1 MPRRQNEKVNVCYV
15 CGRPDDVD
23 DGCSSGHHEAGFCQ
37 AGQHDICQDVEYS
50 SEISGKVSDDGKTF
64 VSDKDNKSWTVSNPD
79 ALKGHEGHQ
88 VTVSANVYADK
99 NEINV
104 VSVEMGKKDS
114 MK

>member
-1 MPRRQNEKVNVCYV
+1 MRQVRGLLQKILAPSTVSSLRR
-15 CGRPDDVD
+15 RPDR
-23 DGCSSGHHEAGFCQ
+23 
-37 AGQHDICQDVEYS
+37 
-50 SEISGKVSDDGKTF
+50 
-64 VSDKDNKSWTVSNPD
+64 TVSNPD

-114 MK
+114 MQ

>member
-1 MPRRQNEKVNVCYV
+1 MKKLMFVMFAVALMMSMMAV
-15 CGRPDDVD
+15 
-23 DGCSSGHHEAGFCQ
+23 A
-37 AGQHDICQDVEYS
+37 QDTTKQDSAKQDNMTSAKTSNTAVS
-50 SEISGKVSDDGKTF
+50 ISGKVSDDGKTF

-104 VSVEMGKKDS
+104 VSVKMGKKDS

>member
-1 MPRRQNEKVNVCYV
+1 MKKLMFVTFAVALMMSMMAV
-15 CGRPDDVD
+15 
-23 DGCSSGHHEAGFCQ
+23 A
-37 AGQHDICQDVEYS
+37 QDTTKQDSAKQDNMTSDKMSNTAVS
-50 SEISGKVSDDGKTF
+50 ISGKVSDDGKTF

>member
-1 MPRRQNEKVNVCYV
+1 M
-15 CGRPDDVD
+15 
-23 DGCSSGHHEAGFCQ
+23 
-37 AGQHDICQDVEYS
+37 
-50 SEISGKVSDDGKTF
+50 
-64 VSDKDNKSWTVSNPD
+64 SDKDNKSWTVSNPD

-104 VSVEMGKKDS
+104 VSVKMGKKDS

>member
-1 MPRRQNEKVNVCYV
+1 MMSMMAV
-15 CGRPDDVD
+15 
-23 DGCSSGHHEAGFCQ
+23 A
-37 AGQHDICQDVEYS
+37 QDTTKQDSAKQDNMTSAKTSNTAVS
-50 SEISGKVSDDGKTF
+50 ISGKVSDDGKTF

-104 VSVEMGKKDS
+104 VSVKMGKKDS

>member
-1 MPRRQNEKVNVCYV
+1 MKKLMFVTFAVALMMSMMAV
-15 CGRPDDVD
+15 
-23 DGCSSGHHEAGFCQ
+23 A
-37 AGQHDICQDVEYS
+37 QDTTKQDSAKQDNMTSAKTSNTAVS
-50 SEISGKVSDDGKTF
+50 ISGKVSDDGKTF

>member
-1 MPRRQNEKVNVCYV
+1 MSCRSAHFTTDRGSGPRGTPFSVH
-15 CGRPDDVD
+15 
-23 DGCSSGHHEAGFCQ
+23 SGSEDSEFVLPFCPCCNL
-37 AGQHDICQDVEYS
+37 DWS
-50 SEISGKVSDDGKTF
+50 
-64 VSDKDNKSWTVSNPD
+64 VSNPD
-79 ALKGHEGHQ
+79 ELKGHEGHQ

>member
-1 MPRRQNEKVNVCYV
+1 MKKLMFVMFAVALMMSMMAV
-15 CGRPDDVD
+15 
-23 DGCSSGHHEAGFCQ
+23 A
-37 AGQHDICQDVEYS
+37 QDTTKQDSAKQDNMTSAKTSNTAVS
-50 SEISGKVSDDGKTF
+50 ISGKVSDDGKTF

>member
-1 MPRRQNEKVNVCYV
+1 MKKLMFLMFAVALMMSMMAV
-15 CGRPDDVD
+15 
-23 DGCSSGHHEAGFCQ
+23 A
-37 AGQHDICQDVEYS
+37 QDTTKQDSAKQDNMTSAKTSNTAVS
-50 SEISGKVSDDGKTF
+50 ISGKVSDDGKTF

>member
-1 MPRRQNEKVNVCYV
+1 MKKLMLVMFAVALMMSMMAV
-15 CGRPDDVD
+15 
-23 DGCSSGHHEAGFCQ
+23 A
-37 AGQHDICQDVEYS
+37 QDTTKQDSAKQDNMTSAKTSNTAVS
-50 SEISGKVSDDGKTF
+50 ISGKVSDDGKTF

>member
-1 MPRRQNEKVNVCYV
+1 M
-15 CGRPDDVD
+15 
-23 DGCSSGHHEAGFCQ
+23 
-37 AGQHDICQDVEYS
+37 
-50 SEISGKVSDDGKTF
+50 
-64 VSDKDNKSWTVSNPD
+64 SDKDNKSWTVSNPD